1 MIPDA
6 IVDGHLPVRSHPQ
19 ARTHGV
25 AALLLDER
33 VTGERQTWPPFAS
46 VKIT

>member
-6 IVDGHLPVRSHPQ
+6 IVDGHTPVRTHPL
-19 ARTHGV
+19 ARTHG
-25 AALLLDER
+25 AAAFLLDER
-33 VTGERQTWPPFAS
+33 VAGERKRWPPFAS